1 MQSSNIVDSYQ
12 DEKQL
17 IEKIYHDHKGRYGYR
32 RIHLELRKQDV
43 MLNHKTVQRLM
54 KLLCLKST
62 VRPKRYRS
70 YKGEVGTAAP
80 NVLERDFSATK
91 PDENG

>member
-1 MQSSNIVDSYQ
+1 MQSSNVVDSYQ

-43 MLNHKTVQRLM
+43 MLNHKTVQRL
-54 KLLCLKST
+54 
-62 VRPKRYRS
+62 
-70 YKGEVGTAAP
+70 
-80 NVLERDFSATK
+80 
-91 PDENG
+91 